1 MELHDSESPGE
12 PSRDPFK
19 SSDYRRLYRY
29 LRSHLPVQEVEDAV
43 QEAYRRFLEVDP
55 TVLIRNPQGY
65 IHTIAWNV
73 VCDLRTRRKAQRVNF
88 DSETTERAME
98 TPPETQADPLTDQ
111 LAAGQELEGALK
123 QLPPTQQAVLI
134 LDKGHGYTNAEI
146 ARMTGLSVHTVKK
159 YTTRAMQRLRGGQKG
174 SSTA

>member
-1 MELHDSESPGE
+1 LNGVELHDSEDPGE

-19 SSDYRRLYRY
+19 SSDYR
-29 LRSHLPVQEVEDAV
+29 Q
-43 QEAYRRFLEVDP
+43 
-55 TVLIRNPQGY
+55 
-65 IHTIAWNV
+65 
-73 VCDLRTRRKAQRVNF
+73 AQRVNF

-98 TPPETQADPLTDQ
+98 TPHETPADPLTDQ
-111 LAAGQELEGALK
+111 LVAGQELEGALK
-123 QLPPTQQAVLI
+123 QLPPTQQAVLL

-146 ARMTGLSVHTVKK
+146 ARMTGLSIHTVKK